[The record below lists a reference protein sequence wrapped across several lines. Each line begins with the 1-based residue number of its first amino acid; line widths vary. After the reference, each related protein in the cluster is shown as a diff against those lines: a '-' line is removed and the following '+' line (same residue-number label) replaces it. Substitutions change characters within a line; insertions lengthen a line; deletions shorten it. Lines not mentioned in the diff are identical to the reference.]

1 MDDGIR
7 TGFTGVIWLR
17 IKPVTKPGTGII
29 PVSKSGTGI
38 IPGSWIRQGTEQ

>member
-17 IKPVTKPGTGII
+17 IKPVTK
-29 PVSKSGTGI
+29 SGTGI
-38 IPGSWIRQGTEQ
+38 IPGSWIRQGTELLTHY